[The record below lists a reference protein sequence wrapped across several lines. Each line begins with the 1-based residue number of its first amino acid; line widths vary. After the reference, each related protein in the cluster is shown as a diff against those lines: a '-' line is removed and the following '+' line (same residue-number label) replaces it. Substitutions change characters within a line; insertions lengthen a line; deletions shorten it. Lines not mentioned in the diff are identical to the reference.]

1 MVTDLYFIRHGEAV
15 SNVEP
20 VIAGV
25 RGNRGLT
32 ECGRQQAAL
41 LEERLRMSTG
51 GAASQRS
58 EDTRSR
64 WRGAKRRLERVRR
77 VLTESRDGPCPTRLD
92 G

>member
-1 MVTDLYFIRHGEAV
+1 MVTDLYFIRHGGAV

-51 GAASQRS
+51 GAARS
-58 EDTRSR
+58 AARTRAAG
-64 WRGAKRRLERVRR
+64 GAARSAALNE
-77 VLTESRDGPCPTRLD
+77 
-92 G
+92 